1 SRPPVRTHD
10 GKRLPRGSAR
20 CGRVKMPNDLGSHA
34 QCRACRTSD
43 TRGSLELR
51 DRSAAP
57 SGSRRHIPRPASG
70 SSVPDRSTADPWTN
84 NEVQVRCGAR
94 KDREQYRS
102 SVPDDLQGLRH
113 RAEIGRKAAL
123 VRSSADPS
131 WLAPTKIRV
140 SKMES
145 RFAASLNGLL
155 QQNLPNNEIHAV
167 IALAPLGLSDLLARS
182 PATF

>member
-1 SRPPVRTHD
+1 MIWDSVLNAELAEPD
-10 GKRLPRGSAR
+10 
-20 CGRVKMPNDLGSHA
+20 
-34 QCRACRTSD
+34 
-43 TRGSLELR
+43 SLELR

-102 SVPDDLQGLRH
+102 SVPGDLRGLRH

-123 VRSSADPS
+123 VRSSGVPS
-131 WLAPTKIRV
+131 WLAPNQDSRQQDGITVRRKPQRTSATKSASSRHWLLIGLSR
-140 SKMES
+140 KMEP
-145 RFAASLNGLL
+145 F
-155 QQNLPNNEIHAV
+155 V
-167 IALAPLGLSDLLARS
+167 
-182 PATF
+182 

>member
-1 SRPPVRTHD
+1 MIWDSV
-10 GKRLPRGSAR
+10 LNA
-20 CGRVKMPNDLGSHA
+20 
-34 QCRACRTSD
+34 RACRTSD

-57 SGSRRHIPRPASG
+57 SGSQRHIRRPASG
-70 SSVPDRSTADPWTN
+70 SSVPGRSTADPWTN
-84 NEVQVRCGAR
+84 NELQVRCGAR

-102 SVPDDLQGLRH
+102 SAPNDLRGLRH
-113 RAEIGRKAAL
+113 RAEIGRKAAP

-145 RFAASLNGLL
+145 RFATSLNGLL
-155 QQNLPNNEIHAV
+155 QQNLPNADVACFCSITW
-167 IALAPLGLSDLLARS
+167 SARAS
-182 PATF
+182 SACGI

>member
-1 SRPPVRTHD
+1 MRT
-10 GKRLPRGSAR
+10 G
-20 CGRVKMPNDLGSHA
+20 
-34 QCRACRTSD
+34 
-43 TRGSLELR
+43 LR

-57 SGSRRHIPRPASG
+57 SGSQRHIPRPASG

-102 SVPDDLQGLRH
+102 SAPNDLWGLRH

-145 RFAASLNGLL
+145 RFATSLNGLL
-155 QQNLPNNEIHAV
+155 QQNLPKAAIGCGR
-167 IALAPLGLSDLLARS
+167 IRMSLMSTGPSKRGKPS
-182 PATF
+182 PHTPKTETMTFN